1 MLCKLHLSLPGLR
14 PCRASSWRYGCTEDE
29 CLVLIDALTSPSCV
43 FNVWYVRVRKSEV
56 VFLEQV
62 WWNNLTISWEVWQV
76 LIHLYKGFEWVF
88 LLHKIEQKKRLPE
101 VQKTLWLLK
110 VPLAF
115 VCSVFIQLVNIMIIF
130 ARWFLAC
137 LAEKWVPLRKTLRGY
152 YRYEWPIKF
161 GQSCCWAAG
170 KFRRNLAQIVVE
182 IWFEVARKNIGIGLR
197 HHPNHRNLKFLH
209 VFWMAGWPGLKK
221 VWRQRWKENLYIF
234 F

>member
-1 MLCKLHLSLPGLR
+1 MSLLIAQDRTKEKVAG
-14 PCRASSWRYGCTEDE
+14 STENPVTFE
-29 CLVLIDALTSPSCV
+29 SA
-43 FNVWYVRVRKSEV
+43 FWWY
-56 VFLEQV
+56 
-62 WWNNLTISWEVWQV
+62 I
-76 LIHLYKGFEWVF
+76 
-88 LLHKIEQKKRLPE
+88 
-101 VQKTLWLLK
+101 
-110 VPLAF
+110 AF

-137 LAEKWVPLRKTLRGY
+137 RAEKWVPLRKTLRGY

-197 HHPNHRNLKFLH
+197 HHPNHKNLKFLH

>member
-1 MLCKLHLSLPGLR
+1 MSLLIAQDRTKEKVAG
-14 PCRASSWRYGCTEDE
+14 STENPVTFE
-29 CLVLIDALTSPSCV
+29 SA
-43 FNVWYVRVRKSEV
+43 FWWY
-56 VFLEQV
+56 
-62 WWNNLTISWEVWQV
+62 I
-76 LIHLYKGFEWVF
+76 
-88 LLHKIEQKKRLPE
+88 
-101 VQKTLWLLK
+101 
-110 VPLAF
+110 AF

-137 LAEKWVPLRKTLRGY
+137 RAEKWVPLRKTLRGY

-197 HHPNHRNLKFLH
+197 HHPNHKNLKFLH

-234 F
+234 LKWTLNSSVSKADEKPKDYCISLYPFILCDSLFVIQICQNPSEASISFAPIHMVPSFAPPVEHISDIILQRNATR

>member
-1 MLCKLHLSLPGLR
+1 MSLHIAQDRTKEKVAGS
-14 PCRASSWRYGCTEDE
+14 TENPVTFE
-29 CLVLIDALTSPSCV
+29 SA
-43 FNVWYVRVRKSEV
+43 FWWY
-56 VFLEQV
+56 
-62 WWNNLTISWEVWQV
+62 I
-76 LIHLYKGFEWVF
+76 
-88 LLHKIEQKKRLPE
+88 
-101 VQKTLWLLK
+101 
-110 VPLAF
+110 AF

-182 IWFEVARKNIGIGLR
+182 IWFEVARKNIGIGLH
-197 HHPNHRNLKFLH
+197 HHPNHRNLKLFH

-221 VWRQRWKENLYIF
+221 VGRQRWKENL
-234 F
+234 